1 MFSPSSLEGAGVFP
15 RILEI
20 GVLARHALSDGAH
33 GEVAAVFA
41 RSAYLVI
48 AGHWICIGPPA
59 IGAGPLNVL
68 CAAVPWRHG
77 AALAV
82 GDPVA
87 VRGTS
92 LSIGSSWRL
101 SFAAATVWHPPAPPK
116 SFDPARGL
124 AALDAAIAGRLPAE
138 GLGFILRGD
147 PVLPR
152 TPLATVAAA
161 PVGALCALISAAAGG
176 SPLRIDVDAV
186 APLLGSGPGLTP
198 SGDDFVGGVLIALAL
213 VGLSDLRDRIWSAFA
228 PRVTAATNRISGAH
242 LAAAARG
249 FGHAALHAILDDIL
263 AGRDGGMA
271 DHRRAID
278 AIGHTSG
285 WDALAGAVTV
295 LRQVLLRRAACGCQ
309 GDQCRNFTQSPEQ
322 ARRDSSDSTY
332 TAMCCGP

>member
-1 MFSPSSLEGAGVFP
+1 MGQSVSL
-15 RILEI
+15 ILEI
-20 GVLARHALSDGAH
+20 GVLARRALSDGAR

-48 AGHWICIGPPA
+48 AGQWICVGTPA
-59 IGAGPLNVL
+59 IGAGPLNVV
-68 CAAVPWRHG
+68 CAALPWRHG
-77 AALAV
+77 AAIAV

-101 SFAAATVWHPPAPPK
+101 SFAAATVWCPPSRPR

-124 AALDAAIAGRLPAE
+124 AALDAAIAGCLPAE

-147 PVLPR
+147 PVLPT

-161 PVGALCALISAAAGG
+161 PVGALRALIAAAAGDR
-176 SPLRIDVDAV
+176 PARLDADDI
-186 APLLGSGPGLTP
+186 APLLGLGPGLTP

-213 VGLSDLRDRIWSAFA
+213 IELSDLRDRLWSAFA
-228 PRVTAATNRISGAH
+228 PRITAATNRISGAH
-242 LAAAARG
+242 LAAAAQG
-249 FGHAALHAILDDIL
+249 LGHAALHAILDHIL
-263 AGRDGGMA
+263 AGRDAGIS
-271 DHRRAID
+271 DHLRAID

-295 LRQVLLRRAACGCQ
+295 LRQAML
-309 GDQCRNFTQSPEQ
+309 TQSGLRLP
-322 ARRDSSDSTY
+322 
-332 TAMCCGP
+332 G